1 MAHTLVLQRGKY
13 DLKSYIM
20 ILVFK
25 VILCGIYKVVQ
36 DLVSKEYVPSVV
48 VRVTKAVSK
57 PYTIPIINPPNAM
70 VKKDRRPKNI

>member
-1 MAHTLVLQRGKY
+1 MPVAHTLVLQRGKY
-13 DLKSYIM
+13 DLESYIM
-20 ILVFK
+20 IVVFK
-25 VILCGIYKVVQ
+25 VIYKVVQ
-36 DLVSKEYVPSVV
+36 NLVSKEYVPSVV

>member
-1 MAHTLVLQRGKY
+1 MPVAHTLVLQRGKY

-20 ILVFK
+20 IV

>member
-1 MAHTLVLQRGKY
+1 MPVAHTLVLQRGKY
-13 DLKSYIM
+13 DLESYIM
-20 ILVFK
+20 IV

-36 DLVSKEYVPSVV
+36 NLVSKEYVPSVV

>member
-1 MAHTLVLQRGKY
+1 MPVAHTLVLQRGKY
-13 DLKSYIM
+13 YLKSYILTD
-20 ILVFK
+20 I
-25 VILCGIYKVVQ
+25 IYIVSQ
-36 DLVSKEYVPSVV
+36 ELVSKEYVPSVV

>member
-1 MAHTLVLQRGKY
+1 MPVAHTLVLQRGKY

-20 ILVFK
+20 IVVFK
-25 VILCGIYKVVQ
+25 VICKVVQ

>member
-1 MAHTLVLQRGKY
+1 MPVAHTLVLQRGKY

-20 ILVFK
+20 ILV
-25 VILCGIYKVVQ
+25 IYKVVQ

>member
-13 DLKSYIM
+13 DLESYIM
-20 ILVFK
+20 IV
-25 VILCGIYKVVQ
+25 VIYKVVQ